1 MEIGRLLLRLT
12 VGGFFFGH
20 GTQKLFGWFGG
31 NGLEETAQGL
41 STSACASSGALGAA
55 GGLESRYL
63 LPDRRSVAR
72 NAAGWLKNRFTSHG
86 SRQQHSE
93 SLPTAL

>member
-31 NGLEETAQGL
+31 NGLEETAQGFEHI
-41 STSACASSGALGAA
+41 
-55 GGLESRYL
+55 GL
-63 LPDRRSVAR
+63 
-72 NAAGWLKNRFTSHG
+72 
-86 SRQQHSE
+86 RQ
-93 SLPTAL
+93 